1 VHLFRDPSKEERGGL
16 KKPHTV
22 FVSHLQRHD
31 GIPSNNS
38 VDALTFRSMTED
50 LVGAVCESQV

>member
-1 VHLFRDPSKEERGGL
+1 MRMSRSADTHSQLPKN
-16 KKPHTV
+16 HTL